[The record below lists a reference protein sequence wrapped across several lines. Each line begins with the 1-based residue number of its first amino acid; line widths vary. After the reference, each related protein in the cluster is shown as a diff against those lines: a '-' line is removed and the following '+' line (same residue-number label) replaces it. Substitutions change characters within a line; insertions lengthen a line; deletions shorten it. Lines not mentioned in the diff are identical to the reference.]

1 MAHIPD
7 GVLAF
12 PVVAVGTMVAITAVG
27 LALRALDD
35 RMIPKTAILAAAFFV
50 VSLIAVPLGPSSVH
64 LLLAGLMGLLLGPAT
79 VLAVLVGLVLQALFF
94 GFGGI
99 TTLGVNTINIA
110 GPAIL
115 VSLAARPLLARASQ
129 RGVAVIGATVG
140 AAASL
145 GTGLMIVACLAASS
159 ADFAAA
165 ARVIAATYLPLAVVE
180 GLVTAAA
187 LVFLRRVRPDIL
199 PARALP
205 VAAE

>member
-27 LALRALDD
+27 LALRTLDD

-129 RGVAVIGATVG
+129 RGVAVIGATAG

-159 ADFAAA
+159 ADFAVA

-187 LVFLRRVRPDIL
+187 LMFLRRVRPDIL